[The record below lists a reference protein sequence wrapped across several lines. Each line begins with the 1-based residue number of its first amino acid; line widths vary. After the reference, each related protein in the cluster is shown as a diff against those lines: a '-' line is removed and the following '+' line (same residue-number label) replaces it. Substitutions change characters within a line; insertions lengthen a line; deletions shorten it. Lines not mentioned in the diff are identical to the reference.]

1 MFMEEILGT
10 VMVQE
15 VSLKNVLAIY
25 GKSYYTM
32 TGSYRNAFGEKP
44 LCYEVGR
51 CCYFIISCVYFGYGN
66 QLYEISRCCY
76 FVMPWYISVMATNFM
91 KWADTAFY
99 NPMVHFGYGNQL
111 YEIGRYCF
119 L

>member
-1 MFMEEILGT
+1 
-10 VMVQE
+10 
-15 VSLKNVLAIY
+15 
-25 GKSYYTM
+25 M
-32 TGSYRNAFGEKP
+32 TGSYRNAVGEKP
-44 LCYEVGR
+44 LFYEVG
-51 CCYFIISCVYFGYGN
+51 
-66 QLYEISRCCY
+66 RCCY